1 MFGVTTD
8 GKYVAVNR
16 DFSIRI
22 PYGAAY
28 DVFDVNGD
36 DLNVLTVVR
45 FEELPVDYTDGM
57 FQPRGD
63 VGKSDVL
70 NFSLTHALSVDS
82 LGQMNFREFLG
93 NLKRSTDEQLA
104 KVAVGTAGNADP
116 SGANYSVL
124 KVVQDTPEIKT
135 GYITSDLFVAANFMA
150 FIFTKN
156 HAYRAT
162 LKVMRQPQKFKRTEM
177 YMISLLSSVKAS
189 TN

>member
-8 GKYVAVNR
+8 GKFVAANR
-16 DFSIRI
+16 DFAIRI

-28 DVFDVNGD
+28 DVFDVSGD
-36 DLNVLTVVR
+36 DLNVLTIYR
-45 FEELPVDYTDGM
+45 FEELPVDYTDGA
-57 FQPRGD
+57 FQPRGAETRCD
-63 VGKSDVL
+63 IL

-82 LGQMNFREFLG
+82 LGQMNFRDFLA

-104 KVAVGTAGNADP
+104 KVAVGSAAGNQD
-116 SGANYSVL
+116 GANFSVL

-150 FIFTKN
+150 FIFTKK

-162 LKVMRQPQKFKRTEM
+162 LKVTRQPQKFKRTEM
-177 YMISLLSSVKAS
+177 YMMSLLSSVKPNA
-189 TN
+189 N